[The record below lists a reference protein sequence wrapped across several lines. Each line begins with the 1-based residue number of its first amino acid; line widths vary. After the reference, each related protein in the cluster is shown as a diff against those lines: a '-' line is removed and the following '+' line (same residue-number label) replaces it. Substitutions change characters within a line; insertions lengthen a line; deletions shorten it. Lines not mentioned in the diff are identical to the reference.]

1 MAAIDTPLT
10 FTVRRRAPELIVP
23 AKPTPRELKLLS
35 DIDDQESLRCQT
47 PVILVYRSNPK
58 MRNKNPASVIREAL
72 AKLLVFYYPFAG
84 RLKEGPAGK
93 LMVDCSAEGVLFIE
107 AEADVTLSQ
116 IGDALPPPSP
126 CMEELLYDV
135 PGSSGI
141 LDSPLLL
148 IQVTRLLCGGFIFAI
163 RFNHTMTD
171 GAGFVQF
178 LSGLDEIARGATS
191 PSTLPVWQRELLC
204 SSDPLP
210 ITLTKGTPVDMVH
223 KSLFFTTTEIS
234 AFRKLVPVHLQS
246 CTTFEVL
253 TACLWRCRTIALQP
267 NPEDEMVIAMS
278 LNTRKM
284 FNPPL
289 PVGYYGNVL
298 ANPFAIS
305 TARDLCNKPFAHALE
320 LVMKT
325 KSDVTKEYIRSVSDL
340 KAINGRYH
348 YAGIRP
354 YVVSDLTRLGIDEI
368 DVGWGKAAFGGV
380 CKGGAAIPGLS
391 SFYIPY
397 TNNKGESGIV
407 ILICL
412 PNGVMDRFVK
422 EINNMLVQAKDN
434 EVLLEHVLLEHE
446 LPALSKL

>member
-23 AKPTPRELKLLS
+23 AKPTPRELKPLS
-35 DIDDQESLRCQT
+35 DIDDQEALRIQM

-148 IQVTRLLCGGFIFAI
+148 VQVTRLLCGGFIFAI

-178 LSGLDEIARGATS
+178 MSGLDEIARGATS

-204 SSDPLP
+204 SSDPVP
-210 ITLTKGTPVDMVH
+210 FTLTKGTLDDIVH

-234 AFRKLVPVHLQS
+234 AFRKLVPLHLQS

-267 NPEDEMVIAMS
+267 NPEDEMVVAMS

-289 PVGYYGNVL
+289 PVGYYGNVV
-298 ANPFAIS
+298 ACPFAIS

-325 KSDVTKEYIRSVSDL
+325 KSDVTKEYIRSISDL

-368 DVGWGKAAFGGV
+368 DLGWGKAAFGGV

-397 TNNKGESGIV
+397 RNNKGESGIV
-407 ILICL
+407 ILVCL

-422 EINNMLVQAKDN
+422 EINNMLEQAKDN
-434 EVLLEHVLLEHE
+434 EVLMEHVLLEHE

>member
-1 MAAIDTPLT
+1 
-10 FTVRRRAPELIVP
+10 
-23 AKPTPRELKLLS
+23 
-35 DIDDQESLRCQT
+35 
-47 PVILVYRSNPK
+47 
-58 MRNKNPASVIREAL
+58 
-72 AKLLVFYYPFAG
+72 
-84 RLKEGPAGK
+84 
-93 LMVDCSAEGVLFIE
+93 
-107 AEADVTLSQ
+107 
-116 IGDALPPPSP
+116 
-126 CMEELLYDV
+126 
-135 PGSSGI
+135 
-141 LDSPLLL
+141 
-148 IQVTRLLCGGFIFAI
+148 
-163 RFNHTMTD
+163 MTD
-171 GAGFVQF
+171 GAGLVQF
-178 LSGLDEIARGATS
+178 LSGLDEIARGAKS

-204 SSDPLP
+204 SRDPLP
-210 ITLTKGTPVDMVH
+210 FTLTKGTPVDMVH

-234 AFRKLVPVHLQS
+234 ALRKLVLVHLQC
-246 CTTFEVL
+246 CTTFDVL
-253 TACLWRCRTIALQP
+253 TACLWHCRTIALQT
-267 NPEDEMVIAMS
+267 NPEDEMPIIWAF
-278 LNTRKM
+278 NARKM

-298 ANPFAIS
+298 AFPAAIS

-340 KAINGRYH
+340 NAINGRYN

-354 YVVSDLTRLGIDEI
+354 YLVSDLTRVGFDEI
-368 DVGWGKAAFGGV
+368 DLGWGKATYGGV
-380 CKGGAAIPGLS
+380 CKGGVAPIPGLS